1 MSKNTTEMDDF
12 DFGFT
17 SASEDEIVAPI
28 VVNNNE
34 IEVKYQKI
42 IDKMLKAI
50 NPLLNNLAKD
60 ADTKDY
66 IHWPNRKQKI
76 EEFKNKLN
84 KIAGK

>member
-1 MSKNTTEMDDF
+1 MSKDTVDMDF

-17 SASEDEIVAPI
+17 SASEEEIVAPLF
-28 VVNNNE
+28 VNTND
-34 IEVKYQKI
+34 IEVKYKKI

-60 ADTKDY
+60 SDTKDY